1 MALDKLRAGFQ
12 DRGLKGS
19 LVRSGMG
26 SIFLRVLVFT
36 LSLLMTVVLA
46 RALGAKGYG
55 VYSFAMALVTLLAI
69 PAQVGLPAIIVR
81 ETARAE
87 ANDRWGLIRGL
98 WRWSGKLVLGLSAS
112 LVVLAF
118 FIAWLGREAHDS
130 LQLQTFYAAL
140 PLIPLMAL
148 GNVRGAA
155 LRGLRH
161 VIKGQLPE
169 SVLRPGFLI
178 VMILLV
184 YVLLAETVTPIE
196 AMMLHTAAAAL
207 AFIVGAYM
215 LRRAR
220 PDGLIQNPTPEYQA
234 KYWRRSILPLSMIAG
249 ANVINSQADI
259 VMLGWMTSSE
269 DVGIYRVVAASVL
282 VINFGKLAIVS
293 VVSPYFARMYAKS
306 ELQSL
311 HALVTKS
318 NQVVFLLSLPAFL
331 VFLLSGEAMLG
342 LVFGEEF
349 TAGYIPLAILSLGY
363 VFGTTIGSV
372 SVLLNMTGHE
382 KYTAM
387 SVGISAVLNIA
398 LNLLL
403 IPVWGIAGA
412 ATAMAVSMVISNSI
426 LWVIVVKQLGI
437 KSGIFGSLS
446 RAKQ

>member
-1 MALDKLRAGFQ
+1 MNPNKVCASFQ
-12 DRGLKGS
+12 GRGLKAS
-19 LVRSGMG
+19 LLRSGSG
-26 SIFLRVLVFT
+26 SILLRVLVFA

-55 VYSFAMALVTLLAI
+55 VYAYAMAIVTLLAI
-69 PAQVGLPAIIVR
+69 PAQVGLPTIIVR

-98 WRWSGKLVLGLSAS
+98 WGWSGKLVLALSAV
-112 LVVLAF
+112 LVVIAF
-118 FIAWLGREAHDS
+118 FVAWLGRESHDS

-148 GNVRGAA
+148 GSVRGAA

-169 SVLRPGFLI
+169 SVLRPSFLI
-178 VMILLV
+178 VMILFV
-184 YVLLAETVTPIE
+184 YVLLAESVTPKE
-196 AMMLHTAAAAL
+196 AMMLHSAAAAL

-220 PDGLIQNPTPEYQA
+220 PDGLIQNPAPEYEA
-234 KYWRRSILPLSMIAG
+234 KYWRRSILPLSMIGG
-249 ANVINSQADI
+249 ANVINAQADI

-282 VINFGKLAIVS
+282 MINFGKQAIVS
-293 VVSPYFARMYAKS
+293 VVSPFFSRMYAKS
-306 ELQSL
+306 EMQSL
-311 HALVTKS
+311 QALVTKS

-331 VFLLSGEAMLG
+331 VFLLAGEAMLG
-342 LVFGEEF
+342 LIFGEEF
-349 TAGYIPLAILSLGY
+349 SAGYVPLVILSLGY
-363 VFGTTIGSV
+363 VFGMTIGSV
-372 SVLLNMTGHE
+372 SALLNMTGHE
-382 KYTAM
+382 KYTAI
-387 SVGISAVLNIA
+387 SVGMSAVLNIV

-412 ATAMAVSMVISNSI
+412 ATAMAVSMVISNSM
-426 LWVIVVKQLGI
+426 LWVIAVRQLGI

-446 RAKQ
+446 RAK